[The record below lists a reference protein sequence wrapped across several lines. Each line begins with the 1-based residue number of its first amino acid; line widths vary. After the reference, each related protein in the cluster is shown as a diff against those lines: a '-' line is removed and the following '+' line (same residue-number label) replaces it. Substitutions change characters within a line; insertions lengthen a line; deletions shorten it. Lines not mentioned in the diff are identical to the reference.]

1 MRTKE
6 AREEACGNVGYT
18 DEGRRKVGIDK
29 GKMMLSHLIP
39 LPIIVSSP
47 LSSFPFLYCFLLS
60 VLPFSPILVTSPL
73 SPFPFI
79 SYHFLS
85 FLVSS
90 PFSPILIT
98 SPVPSF
104 PFLSC
109 CFLASPPLLPSVS
122 SLRASSP
129 LISFPSF
136 LSHPN
141 FLPSSHFLN
150 CNQIFFNIS
159 YFM

>member
-18 DEGRRKVGIDK
+18 DEGRQHGRKVGIDK
-29 GKMMLSHLIP
+29 GRMMLSRLIP

-73 SPFPFI
+73 SP
-79 SYHFLS
+79 
-85 FLVSS
+85 
-90 PFSPILIT
+90 
-98 SPVPSF
+98 F